1 MELTAVCCVLGVASI
16 SMFFVWRLSNWLWF
30 EPKKKEKLLRD
41 QGFKGSSYKFMYGD
55 LKDLVHMTSEAKLKP
70 MSVTHDITPR
80 VSPFMHKSFST
91 YGKNIF
97 IWMGPTPMVQIYEPS
112 MIREILSDYYQFQ
125 KPRGG
130 NPLTRLL
137 VTGLADVNADQW
149 VKHRKIINP
158 AFHVEKLKYMVP
170 AFYVSCCEMINKWGE
185 MLTNEGLCEV
195 DVWPH
200 IQTLTSDVI
209 SRTAFGSNFKEGKKI
224 FELQREQAKLVMKAA
239 RSFYIPGLRYFPTKR
254 NNSMKEIDREMKT
267 TIKSIIDKRVIAM
280 KAGESSKDDLLGI
293 LLDSNQ
299 KEIEKHGNR
308 NFGLSIE
315 EVIEECKI
323 FYFAGQETTANMLV
337 WTMILLGQHTDWQ
350 TRARDE
356 VLHLF
361 GKRKPD
367 VDGLNHLKIINMIF
381 CEVLRLYPPAT
392 IIRRLIYKE
401 TKLGNLTLPAH
412 TLVEINPLFLHHDN
426 DIWGD
431 DANDFKPERFSE
443 GVSKVNKGQASYLPF
458 GGGPRIC
465 IGQNFAML
473 EAKMALVMVLQC
485 FSFEL
490 SPSYSHAPHIIITLQ
505 PQFGAH
511 LILHKI

>member
-1 MELTAVCCVLGVASI
+1 
-16 SMFFVWRLSNWLWF
+16 
-30 EPKKKEKLLRD
+30 
-41 QGFKGSSYKFMYGD
+41 
-55 LKDLVHMTSEAKLKP
+55 
-70 MSVTHDITPR
+70 
-80 VSPFMHKSFST
+80 
-91 YGKNIF
+91 
-97 IWMGPTPMVQIYEPS
+97 
-112 MIREILSDYYQFQ
+112 
-125 KPRGG
+125 
-130 NPLTRLL
+130 
-137 VTGLADVNADQW
+137 
-149 VKHRKIINP
+149 
-158 AFHVEKLKYMVP
+158 
-170 AFYVSCCEMINKWGE
+170 

-209 SRTAFGSNFKEGKKI
+209 SRTAFGSNFKEGRKI

-239 RSFYIPGLRYFPTKR
+239 RSFYIPGLKYFPTKR
-254 NNSMKEIDREMKT
+254 NNSMKEIDREVKT
-267 TIKSIIDKRVIAM
+267 TIKRIIDKRVIAM
-280 KAGESSKDDLLGI
+280 KAGESS
-293 LLDSNQ
+293 
-299 KEIEKHGNR
+299 
-308 NFGLSIE
+308 
-315 EVIEECKI
+315 
-323 FYFAGQETTANMLV
+323 QETTANMLV

-401 TKLGNLTLPAH
+401 TKLGNITLPAH

-490 SPSYSHAPHIIITLQ
+490 SPSYSHAPYTIITLQ